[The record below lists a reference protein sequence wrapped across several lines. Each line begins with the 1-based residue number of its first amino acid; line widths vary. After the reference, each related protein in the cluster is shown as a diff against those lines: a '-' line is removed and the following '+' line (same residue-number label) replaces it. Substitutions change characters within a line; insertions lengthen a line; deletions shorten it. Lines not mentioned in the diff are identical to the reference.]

1 MRESLEQILKL
12 GEQKEGVIRTELN
25 CLREQ
30 VFFKFRFEF
39 LKFLAVLH
47 AGSVY

>member
-30 VFFKFRFEF
+30 VFNFRFGF
-39 LKFLAVLH
+39 LKILAVLY